1 MSKTHRVHELLSRIP
16 KDGFLRVGSDLRMD
30 LPQEKRVA
38 LVRKGNELFNRG
50 EFELAEKI
58 FLATGY
64 ADGLIRLGDHYYEQ
78 KQVLDALRMYWL
90 APDRKKVDS
99 LIERA
104 VRVLEKWLRDED
116 D

>member
-1 MSKTHRVHELLSRIP
+1 MSKTDRVHELLSRIP
-16 KDGFLRVGSDLRMD
+16 KGGFLRVGSDLRID

-38 LVRKGNELFNRG
+38 LIRKGNELFNRG

-64 ADGLIRLGDHYYEQ
+64 VDGLIRLGDHYYKQE
-78 KQVLDALRMYWL
+78 QVLDALRMYWL

-104 VRVLEKWLRDED
+104 VRVLEKWLREED